1 MEPHFKDDNLKIH
14 KVECGPYGNNAYL
27 VICNETNQSILID
40 TPAEPEE
47 IIKIALDTDVK
58 YILITHNHMDHLLG
72 FEDVTSALPVE
83 VNIGRLDSDAIDY
96 PKVTLLDDGDEIS
109 FGKLK
114 AKAIFTPGHTD
125 GSTCFVIETHLF
137 TGDTLFPGGPGKSR
151 SPEHLGQIIDGITK
165 KLFPLG
171 DSLNIY
177 PGHGPDGKMQKS
189 KEDYEIFSSREHPA
203 ELYGD
208 VEWLTS

>member
-1 MEPHFKDDNLKIH
+1 MEPRFKDDNLKIH

-72 FEDVTSALPVE
+72 FEDVTSALHVE
-83 VNIGRLDSDAIDY
+83 VNIRRLDSDAIDY

-109 FGKLK
+109 LGKLK

-125 GSTCFVIETHLF
+125 L
-137 TGDTLFPGGPGKSR
+137 
-151 SPEHLGQIIDGITK
+151 
-165 KLFPLG
+165 
-171 DSLNIY
+171 SLI
-177 PGHGPDGKMQKS
+177 H
-189 KEDYEIFSSREHPA
+189 I
-203 ELYGD
+203 
-208 VEWLTS
+208 